1 MYRNIAKKYLLLA
14 YQTKIALYEEEG
26 KNTQH
31 LLHLMDNRYLGVCI
45 GYSHDGILPVFPSGV
60 DKLSPPPP
68 SLPNTKVR
76 FSGLLPMKKKLHF
89 AFSFSRT
96 TAALLSVEDFVRKLE
111 YSDCCFFTSE

>member
-45 GYSHDGILPVFPSGV
+45 GYSHGGILPVFPSGV
-60 DKLSPPPP
+60 DKLSPPP

-76 FSGLLPMKKKLHF
+76 FSGLVPMKK
-89 AFSFSRT
+89 SCT
-96 TAALLSVEDFVRKLE
+96 LLSLSLE
-111 YSDCCFFTSE
+111 LLQHCCCCCY

>member
-45 GYSHDGILPVFPSGV
+45 GYSHGGILPVFPSGV
-60 DKLSPPPP
+60 DKLSPPP

-76 FSGLLPMKKKLHF
+76 FSGLVPMKKKVALCF
-89 AFSFSRT
+89 LFLSNYCSI
-96 TAALLSVEDFVRKLE
+96 AAAATDGA
-111 YSDCCFFTSE
+111 